1 MSYNNIQTVYDYSHD
16 LRMTLNDI
24 DICGSYSSAR
34 ICQNIKRGYK
44 LAAVPVAV
52 HRGKPWLK
60 QKERPSRRTLTNEN
74 FSACRQAFVEL
85 SLIHI

>member
-24 DICGSYSSAR
+24 DICGLYSSAR

-52 HRGKPWLK
+52 HRGKPWFK
-60 QKERPSRRTLTNEN
+60 QKEHPSRTTLINEN
-74 FSACRQAFVEL
+74 FS
-85 SLIHI
+85 HIGKLL

>member
-1 MSYNNIQTVYDYSHD
+1 
-16 LRMTLNDI
+16 MTLNDI

-34 ICQNIKRGYK
+34 IRQNIKRGYK

-60 QKERPSRRTLTNEN
+60 QKEHPSRWTLITKNYSVYKRT
-74 FSACRQAFVEL
+74 FVEEVI
-85 SLIHI
+85 LICSK

>member
-1 MSYNNIQTVYDYSHD
+1 
-16 LRMTLNDI
+16 MTLNDI
-24 DICGSYSSAR
+24 DICGLYSSAR

-60 QKERPSRRTLTNEN
+60 QKEHPSRWTLIKEN
-74 FSACRQAFVEL
+74 CSEYRRASVEEVL
-85 SLIHI
+85 LYVPKAHF